1 MTEFAP
7 TFDEL
12 NDRAEQ
18 AVREHER
25 AFGYKPSPGL
35 LLNVLKAPIQPAEY
49 PALFDSVAG
58 GRRSQRMKRTNETV
72 LGPNYTA
79 TDHPPGLAPPVEP
92 TVESV
97 TGTVVEATDRLQ
109 QFFGGSVP
117 KSRRDQAEEIARKWN
132 EGALSYGDLWEMTKD
147 DPSLQARVNRLVSK
161 GVPASVDPPIPV
173 NARALVPLA
182 EGTPDRDAA
191 KEQEQYRAA
200 LDWSFQRYGDLTR
213 EDLERQGVYVSK
225 GLLRGLEQT
234 GDYIASG
241 VFGANRDN
249 LLARTA
255 YEIGLAGTQ
264 MPFGMYAIGLS
275 VGKDVADL
283 VTKGDFTPERT
294 WDLTKQAVVGTWND
308 LQNPLEH
315 PGFFLLALSSVATGA
330 AGVGARVGNTA
341 ARVSAA
347 QGVAGTTRALAG
359 GILFRPLPG
368 QAVVAGEFVNL
379 TENAAIRAVQRLYYG
394 AADRA
399 LTRRTGPNGIP
410 YGAGPV
416 SGLVSSTP
424 GVRTLDRA
432 RRRFFSFDQTYSR
445 AVHRRMRAE
454 IQDAVFQADRVQRMA
469 SGAAKAEKTFDRLLE
484 NKDWS
489 GWFYKQP
496 AKTRLGVQKALQV
509 VGGDIDPDPMVAVR
523 LEREYHEAF
532 LTDMKLAERTAE
544 RYGIDVA
551 TVQRNHRAQIM
562 ALNEAERVLA
572 KPDARFQETLQATKG
587 MSDLTTQLRKGLGLD
602 EVDAVDRVAR
612 YGAIIRGEPLTE
624 VKDARAWIQAEID
637 RITAE
642 TGEAPPKLTKALND
656 PRISTDP
663 EAVLK
668 DNGVPYSPEA
678 IQREP
683 ITLDSFFFSAQRAG
697 KGRIPSSYVGPGTSN
712 PLGIAPPDTRRLIP
726 ELHHRFEGGSIEIG
740 DYRIDTSALTA
751 EAYKNTVRAGMTI
764 TNWQRLWGL
773 STDKPGPHSFLIRDI
788 EAGDIKPEIR
798 AMFKKMD
805 EGTWDEAAAS
815 YASDPNQQKILAT
828 LFPGRVVNGKVVDLE
843 GKPMSLPSGSFRFV
857 DERFVL
863 DTPGQ
868 SSHLLAIDRMLSGEG
883 DGLAAQTVG
892 TALQAYN
899 EVSRAMT
906 LYLRTKYALNAL
918 SSAALTMIHQGP
930 LAPMNL
936 GRSLVAGPRYGA
948 DVARWLDT
956 LAGQGRTQ
964 ALISSKA
971 PVTVASR
978 KLADAWTVITD
989 QFFRRAAVI
998 YELRRQ
1004 GITSPEDM
1012 RAAMLSNDAATIR
1025 KVREASSRGKR
1036 AMVEFDN
1043 LNPFEQAI
1051 ARHVLFIYPWVRGSA
1066 VWSLRFL
1073 VDHPIQA
1080 ELAYQ
1085 IGSMKEEEFDAILGE
1100 TPAIWDRMGMYLTG
1114 DDENGDI
1121 TASPIDTIM
1130 APTHAWHDLARPW
1143 VSLVQGDNPGR
1154 QPILESLGPIPSFMA
1169 GVVTS
1174 RNKYGREYEG
1184 SAVKGAA
1191 MEQLGDTAVGAFL
1204 NKRERLADQEPLPE
1218 IDVTKR
1224 DTLVSRESAAAKYPM
1239 LKLESNER
1247 ITEAFLD
1254 PFFEPTVDKEAL
1266 NARAWL
1272 DVARDDREA
1281 WHKHQ
1286 MDLIRQ
1292 GLDLQAKVAGEPVPI
1307 DVRTAAAFVDEWSWQ
1322 NSEARRE
1329 LGPGAVTPRE
1339 KAMRALPILV
1349 DLGVYTPE
1357 EAEMRREKIAAT
1369 ADGAEMKRYLA
1380 TIQDEAGGRALDEWN
1395 GRIRGIVQ
1403 FRDSQTL
1410 NGMNEALRKVGGGD
1424 YAGML
1429 LAPEK
1434 DRDEYGRRMD
1444 AYMEQYNQLVDAYE
1458 NVELDQDTQDRLQR
1472 EFRDWL
1478 VEQDQPVKING
1489 REFPS
1494 FERARWALLSP
1505 EQQQDDLVDAA
1516 KRPPANLSGFDR
1528 VLLGLPGNPRTF
1540 VQAWQAFENQVE
1552 ADWLAQEGWEPFERY
1567 TRRELEAW
1575 NAGEWEKTLP
1585 GFKAEWELATGP
1597 QVKWL
1602 EQLPQFRTG
1611 PNAGAWKRL
1620 FSVAD
1625 EWADVVVETR
1635 RQLDAGEETDYL
1647 LGDVKKDWQTYVR
1660 DSLYNALPAD
1670 LKAEVNDYGG
1680 LDWLASWMG

>member
-7 TFDEL
+7 TFDDL
-12 NDRAEQ
+12 NDKAEQ

-35 LLNVLKAPIQPAEY
+35 LLNVLKAPIDPAEY
-49 PALFDSVAG
+49 PALFDSVSGTKAS
-58 GRRSQRMKRTNETV
+58 RRVKRTNEQV
-72 LGPNYTA
+72 LGPNYQA
-79 TDHPPGLAPPVEP
+79 TDHPPGLAPTVEP

-97 TGTVVEATDRLQ
+97 TGTVVQATQRLQ
-109 QFFGGSVP
+109 EFFGGTVP

-132 EGALSYGDLWEMTKD
+132 EGDLSYGDLWEMTKD

-161 GVPASVDPPIPV
+161 GVPSSVDPPIPV
-173 NARALVPLA
+173 NVPSLVPLA
-182 EGTPDRDAA
+182 DGTPARDAA

-225 GLLRGLEQT
+225 GILRGLEQG
-234 GDYIASG
+234 GDLIASG

-275 VGKDVADL
+275 VGRDAADL
-283 VTKGDFTPERT
+283 VTKGDITPERT
-294 WDLTKQAVVGTWND
+294 WELAKQAVVGTWND

-315 PGFFLLALSSVATGA
+315 PGFFLLALSSVAGGA
-330 AGVGARVGNTA
+330 AGVGARIGNTA
-341 ARVSAA
+341 AKVSAA
-347 QGVAGTTRALAG
+347 QGVLGTGKALVSG
-359 GILFRPLPG
+359 VVFRPLPG

-379 TENAAIRAVQRLYYG
+379 TENAALRAVQRLYYG

-399 LTRRTGPNGIP
+399 ITRRTGPNGIP
-410 YGAGPV
+410 YGSNPV

-432 RRRFFSFDQTYSR
+432 RRRFFSFEQTYSR

-454 IQDAVFQADRVQRMA
+454 IQDTVFQADRVQRMA
-469 SGAAKAEKTFDRLLE
+469 TGSAKAERTFDRLLQNE
-484 NKDWS
+484 GWS
-489 GWFYKQP
+489 RWFYKQP
-496 AKTRLGVQKALQV
+496 AKSRLGVQKALQV
-509 VGGDIDPDPMVAVR
+509 IAGDIDPDPMVAVR
-523 LEREYHEAF
+523 LEREYHERF
-532 LTDMKLAERTAE
+532 LTDPALAAKTAE
-544 RYGIDVA
+544 RYGTDVA
-551 TVQRNHRAQIM
+551 TIQRNHRAQIM
-562 ALNEAERVLA
+562 ALNEAEKVLSSM
-572 KPDARFQETLQATKG
+572 DARFQETFQATKG
-587 MSDLTTQLRKGLGLD
+587 MSDLTGTLRQGLGLD
-602 EVDAVDRVAR
+602 EVDAVDRIAR

-637 RITAE
+637 RITTE
-642 TGEAPPKLTKALND
+642 TGEVPPKLTKALTD
-656 PRISTDP
+656 PRIDTDP

-678 IQREP
+678 IQRDP

-697 KGRIPSSYVGPGTSN
+697 KGRIPSNYVGPGTSN

-740 DYRIDTSALTA
+740 DYRIDTSALTS
-751 EAYKNTVRAGMTI
+751 EAYRNTVRTGMTI
-764 TNWQRLWGL
+764 TNWERLWKL
-773 STDKPGPHSFLIRDI
+773 STDTPGPHSFLIRNID
-788 EAGDIKPEIR
+788 AGDIKPEIR
-798 AMFKKMD
+798 ALFKKMD
-805 EGTWDEAAAS
+805 EGTWDEATAS
-815 YASDPNQQKILAT
+815 YATDPNQQKILST

-843 GKPMSLPSGSFRFV
+843 GKPMALPSGSFRFV

-868 SSHLLAIDRMLSGEG
+868 SSNLMAIDRMLSGEG
-883 DGLAAQTVG
+883 DGLASQVVG
-892 TALQAYN
+892 TGLQAYN

-918 SSAALTMIHQGP
+918 SSAALQIIHEGF
-930 LAPMNL
+930 LAPVNL
-936 GRSLVAGPRYGA
+936 GHALVSTPRYGA
-948 DVARWLDT
+948 DVSRWLDT

-978 KLADAWTVITD
+978 KLADAWTQVTD
-989 QFFRRAAVI
+989 KFFRRAAVI
-998 YELRRQ
+998 HELRRQ
-1004 GITSPEDM
+1004 GIRSPEEM
-1012 RAAMLSNDAATIR
+1012 RAAMLSNDPAMLR
-1025 KVREASSRGKR
+1025 KVREASARGKR

-1080 ELAYQ
+1080 EAMYQ
-1085 IGSMKEEEFDAILGE
+1085 IGSMKQDEFDALLGE
-1100 TPAIWDRMGMYLTG
+1100 VPEMWKRMGMYLTG
-1114 DDENGDI
+1114 EDENGDL
-1121 TASPIDTIM
+1121 TASSTAWL
-1130 APTHAWHDLARPW
+1130 APTQAWHDMARPW
-1143 VSLVQGDNPGR
+1143 VSLFQGDNPGR
-1154 QPILESLGPIPSFMA
+1154 AALLESVGPQGTFLA
-1169 GVVTS
+1169 RVATS
-1174 RNKYGREYEG
+1174 RNQYGREYEG
-1184 SAVKGAA
+1184 SPIKGAV
-1191 MEQLGDTAVGAFL
+1191 MEQLGDTAVGALL
-1204 NKRERLADQEPLPE
+1204 NKRERLAKQEPLPAL
-1218 IDVTKR
+1218 DPTQR
-1224 DTLVSRESAAAKYPM
+1224 DTLVTRESAASKYPM
-1239 LKLESNER
+1239 TKLESNER
-1247 ITEAFLD
+1247 IMDAFLN

-1266 NARAWL
+1266 NARAWM
-1272 DVARDDREA
+1272 DVARSDRKA
-1281 WHKHQ
+1281 WHDHQ

-1292 GLDLQAKVAGEPVPI
+1292 GLELQSKVAGEPVPI
-1307 DVRTAAAFVDEWSWQ
+1307 DVRTSAAFVDEWSWQ

-1329 LGPGAVTPRE
+1329 LGPGAVTDRE

-1349 DLGVYTPE
+1349 DLGVYTSE

-1395 GRIRGIVQ
+1395 SRIRGIVQ
-1403 FRDSQTL
+1403 FRDTQTL
-1410 NGMNEALRKVGGGD
+1410 NGMNEALRRVGGGD

-1429 LAPEK
+1429 LSSEA
-1434 DRDEYGRRMD
+1434 DRDEYGRRLD
-1444 AYMEQYNQLVDAYE
+1444 AYMEQYNQLVDGFE
-1458 NVELDQDTQDRLQR
+1458 DVSLPQEDQDRLKR

-1478 VEQDQPVKING
+1478 VDQDQPVKING

-1516 KRPPANLSGFDR
+1516 KRTPSNLSGFDR

-1540 VQAWQAFENQVE
+1540 VQAWGAFENQVE
-1552 ADWLAQEGWEPFERY
+1552 ADLVAQQDWEPAEKY

-1575 NAGEWEKTLP
+1575 NAAEWEKTLP
-1585 GFKAEWELATGP
+1585 GFKQEWELQSGP

-1602 EQLPQFRTG
+1602 ERLPQFKQS
-1611 PNAGAWKRL
+1611 PNAVAWSKL
-1620 FSVAD
+1620 FKAAD

-1635 RQLDAGEETDYL
+1635 RQLDAGEETSYL
-1647 LGDVKKDWQTYVR
+1647 IGDVRKDWQTYVR

-1680 LDWLASWMG
+1680 LDWLASWI